1 MLKDTI
7 AFPDFVKLD
16 LRVGTIVDAEA
27 VLGSERLV
35 KLEDDFGQE
44 VGKRQIIA
52 GISLQ
57 YSVDKLLNL
66 QVVGI
71 VNLQPK
77 KMMGMDSQ
85 GMLLAAGDETIALL
99 TPDKPIE
106 NGTIVR

>member
-1 MLKDTI
+1 MLKDPI

-16 LRVGTIVDAEA
+16 IRVGTITFAEA

-35 KLEDDFGQE
+35 KLEVDFGEE
-44 VGKRQIIA
+44 VGTRQIIA

-57 YSVDKLLNL
+57 YNAPDLVER

-71 VNLQPK
+71 VNLQAK
-77 KMMGMDSQ
+77 KMMGMESN

-99 TPDKPIE
+99 SPDKPLP
-106 NGTIVR
+106 NGTVVR